1 MKIFVDANVIIDYLV
16 DRMPFADDA
25 EAVID
30 ACVQDGTWTVNKAGN
45 QMTERLF
52 NPDYRD
58 MIECLLREG
67 VDFMLVGGY
76 AVALHGWPR
85 TTFDIDFW
93 IMANPENA
101 KAVMR
106 AIKAFGAPLMG
117 LTEADFYRPGMVFQ
131 IGNEPQRIDIISAVD
146 GLDYADASLRAVK
159 MIVDGME
166 IKVLSLDD
174 LIVNKRASGRP
185 KDIADA
191 LALEKLK
198 ARSKN
203 G

>member
-1 MKIFVDANVIIDYLV
+1 MN
-16 DRMPFADDA
+16 
-25 EAVID
+25 
-30 ACVQDGTWTVNKAGN
+30 
-45 QMTERLF
+45 ERIL

-58 MIECLLREG
+58 MVECLLREG

-106 AIKAFGAPLMG
+106 AITSFGAPLMG
-117 LTEADFYRPGMVFQ
+117 LTEADFHRPGMVFQ
-131 IGNEPQRIDIISAVD
+131 IGTEPQRIDIISAVD
-146 GLDYADASLRAVK
+146 GLDYADAALRAVT
-159 MIVDGME
+159 MSVDGLE
-166 IKVLSLDD
+166 IKVVSLDD

-191 LALEKLK
+191 VMLEKLK
-198 ARSKN
+198 EREN

>member
-1 MKIFVDANVIIDYLV
+1 MN
-16 DRMPFADDA
+16 
-25 EAVID
+25 
-30 ACVQDGTWTVNKAGN
+30 
-45 QMTERLF
+45 ERLL

-58 MIECLLREG
+58 MVECLLKEG

-106 AIKAFGAPLMG
+106 AIRAFGAPLMD
-117 LTEADFYRPGMVFQ
+117 LTEADFHRPGMVFQ
-131 IGNEPQRIDIISAVD
+131 IGTEPQRIDIISAVD
-146 GLDYADASLRAVK
+146 GLDYADASRRAVR
-159 MIVDGME
+159 MNVDGLE
-166 IKVLSLDD
+166 FKVISIDD

-185 KDIADA
+185 KDVADA

-198 ARSKN
+198 ARAN

>member
-1 MKIFVDANVIIDYLV
+1 ML
-16 DRMPFADDA
+16 
-25 EAVID
+25 AVLEDI
-30 ACVQDGTWTVNKAGN
+30 GKKREHSMN
-45 QMTERLF
+45 ERIL

-58 MIECLLREG
+58 MVECLLREG

-106 AIKAFGAPLMG
+106 AITSFGAPLMG
-117 LTEADFYRPGMVFQ
+117 LTEADFHRPGMVFQ
-131 IGNEPQRIDIISAVD
+131 IGTEPQRIDIISAVD
-146 GLDYADASLRAVK
+146 GLDYADASLRAVT
-159 MIVDGME
+159 MNVDGLE
-166 IKVLSLDD
+166 IKVVSLDD

-191 LALEKLK
+191 VMLEKLK
-198 ARSKN
+198 EREN

>member
-1 MKIFVDANVIIDYLV
+1 MWAGRGKNDIRFCLLATTPKCGIIRASMNEYLL
-16 DRMPFADDA
+16 
-25 EAVID
+25 
-30 ACVQDGTWTVNKAGN
+30 NK
-45 QMTERLF
+45 
-52 NPDYRD
+52 DYRD
-58 MIECLLREG
+58 MIECLLKAG

-101 KAVMR
+101 KAVVQ
-106 AIKAFGAPLMG
+106 AIRAFGAPLMN
-117 LTEADFYRPGMVFQ
+117 LTEADFHKPGMVFQ
-131 IGNEPQRIDIISAVD
+131 IGAAPQRIDIISAID
-146 GLDYADASLRAVK
+146 GLDYSEAVGRAVR
-159 MIVDGME
+159 MNVDGLA
-166 IKVLSLDD
+166 IKVISLDD

-185 KDIADA
+185 KDIVDA

-198 ARSKN
+198 ARSGN

>member
-1 MKIFVDANVIIDYLV
+1 MSEQIL
-16 DRMPFADDA
+16 
-25 EAVID
+25 
-30 ACVQDGTWTVNKAGN
+30 
-45 QMTERLF
+45 

-58 MIECLLREG
+58 MIECLLNNG

-101 KAVMR
+101 KSVMR
-106 AIKAFGAPLMG
+106 AITAFGAPLMG
-117 LTEADFYRPGMVFQ
+117 LTEADFHRPRMVFQ
-131 IGNEPQRIDIISAVD
+131 IGVEPQRIDIISAVD
-146 GLDYADASLRAVK
+146 GLDYADASLRAVT
-159 MIVDGME
+159 MNVDGLE
-166 IKVLSLDD
+166 IKVVSLDD

-191 LALEKLK
+191 VMLEKLK
-198 ARSKN
+198 EREN

>member
-1 MKIFVDANVIIDYLV
+1 MN
-16 DRMPFADDA
+16 DR
-25 EAVID
+25 
-30 ACVQDGTWTVNKAGN
+30 
-45 QMTERLF
+45 LL

-58 MIECLLREG
+58 MVACLLREG

-106 AIKAFGAPLMG
+106 AITAFGAPLMG
-117 LTEADFYRPGMVFQ
+117 LTETDFHRSGMVFQ
-131 IGNEPQRIDIISAVD
+131 IGTEPQRIDIISSVD
-146 GLDYADASLRAVK
+146 GLDYADAARRAVK
-159 MIVDGME
+159 MDVDGLE
-166 IKVLSLDD
+166 IKVMSLDD
-174 LIVNKRASGRP
+174 LIINKRASGRP

-198 ARSKN
+198 ARKD

>member
-1 MKIFVDANVIIDYLV
+1 MDK
-16 DRMPFADDA
+16 
-25 EAVID
+25 
-30 ACVQDGTWTVNKAGN
+30 
-45 QMTERLF
+45 RLL

-58 MIECLLREG
+58 MVECLLKEG

-117 LTEADFYRPGMVFQ
+117 LTESDFHRPSMVFQ
-131 IGNEPQRIDIISAVD
+131 IGTEPQRIDIISTAD
-146 GLDYADASLRAVK
+146 GLDYVDASSRAIKMNIDGLVVK
-159 MIVDGME
+159 VMSI
-166 IKVLSLDD
+166 DD

-198 ARSKN
+198 ARSN

>member
-1 MKIFVDANVIIDYLV
+1 MATLKSQKLKMT
-16 DRMPFADDA
+16 DR
-25 EAVID
+25 
-30 ACVQDGTWTVNKAGN
+30 
-45 QMTERLF
+45 LL

-58 MIECLLREG
+58 MVECLLRES

-93 IMANPENA
+93 ILANPENA

-117 LTEADFYRPGMVFQ
+117 LTEEDFHRPGMVFQ
-131 IGNEPQRIDIISAVD
+131 IGNEPQRIDIISAIA
-146 GLDYADASLRAVK
+146 GLDYADASSRAVK
-159 MIVDGME
+159 MTIDGLE
-166 IKVLSLDD
+166 IKVLSIDD
-174 LIVNKRASGRP
+174 LIVNKRAAGRP

-198 ARSKN
+198 DKAKN

>member
-1 MKIFVDANVIIDYLV
+1 MV
-16 DRMPFADDA
+16 
-25 EAVID
+25 
-30 ACVQDGTWTVNKAGN
+30 
-45 QMTERLF
+45 
-52 NPDYRD
+52 
-58 MIECLLREG
+58 ECLLREG

-93 IMANPENA
+93 IMANPDNA

-106 AIKAFGAPLMG
+106 AIKAFGAPLME
-117 LTEADFYRPGMVFQ
+117 LTEEDFHKPGMVFQ

-146 GLDYADASLRAVK
+146 GLDYADAVGRAVK
-159 MIVDGME
+159 MNVDGME

-198 ARSKN
+198 ARKQN

>member
-1 MKIFVDANVIIDYLV
+1 MV
-16 DRMPFADDA
+16 
-25 EAVID
+25 
-30 ACVQDGTWTVNKAGN
+30 
-45 QMTERLF
+45 
-52 NPDYRD
+52 
-58 MIECLLREG
+58 ECLQREG

-76 AVALHGWPR
+76 AVALYGWPR

-93 IMANPENA
+93 IMANPDNA

-106 AIKAFGAPLMG
+106 AIKAFGAPLME
-117 LTEADFYRPGMVFQ
+117 LTERDFHKPGMVFQ

-146 GLDYADASLRAVK
+146 GLDYADAVGRAVT
-159 MIVDGME
+159 MNVDGME

-198 ARSKN
+198 ARKQN

>member
-1 MKIFVDANVIIDYLV
+1 ML
-16 DRMPFADDA
+16 
-25 EAVID
+25 AVLEDI
-30 ACVQDGTWTVNKAGN
+30 GKRREHSMN
-45 QMTERLF
+45 ERIL

-58 MIECLLREG
+58 MVECLVREG

-106 AIKAFGAPLMG
+106 AITSFGAPLMG
-117 LTEADFYRPGMVFQ
+117 LTEADFHRPGMVFQ
-131 IGNEPQRIDIISAVD
+131 IGTEPQRIDIISAVD
-146 GLDYADASLRAVK
+146 GLDYADASLRAVT
-159 MIVDGME
+159 MNVDGLE
-166 IKVLSLDD
+166 IKVVSLDD

-191 LALEKLK
+191 VMLEKLK
-198 ARSKN
+198 EREN

>member
-1 MKIFVDANVIIDYLV
+1 MGICGRNGQIWYNMRVMN
-16 DRMPFADDA
+16 
-25 EAVID
+25 
-30 ACVQDGTWTVNKAGN
+30 
-45 QMTERLF
+45 ERLL

-58 MIECLLREG
+58 MIECLLKEG

-93 IMANPENA
+93 IMASPENA

-106 AIKAFGAPLMG
+106 AIRAFGAPLMD
-117 LTEADFYRPGMVFQ
+117 LTETDFHKPGMVLQ
-131 IGNEPQRIDIISAVD
+131 IGAEPQRIDIISAAD
-146 GLDYADASLRAVK
+146 GLDYADASRRAVR
-159 MIVDGME
+159 MNVDGLE
-166 IKVLSLDD
+166 FKVMSIDD

-185 KDIADA
+185 KDVADA

-198 ARSKN
+198 ARAN

>member
-1 MKIFVDANVIIDYLV
+1 MN
-16 DRMPFADDA
+16 
-25 EAVID
+25 
-30 ACVQDGTWTVNKAGN
+30 
-45 QMTERLF
+45 ERFL

-58 MIECLLREG
+58 MIERLLKEG

-76 AVALHGWPR
+76 AVALYGWPR

-106 AIKAFGAPLMG
+106 AIRAFGAPLMG
-117 LTEADFYRPGMVFQ
+117 LTEADFHKPGMVFQ
-131 IGNEPQRIDIISAVD
+131 IGTEPQRIDIISAVD
-146 GLDYADASLRAVK
+146 GLDYADASRRAVR
-159 MIVDGME
+159 MNVDGLE
-166 IKVLSLDD
+166 LKVIAIDD
-174 LIVNKRASGRP
+174 LIANKRASGRP

-191 LALEKLK
+191 QALEKLK
-198 ARSKN
+198 AMAN

>member
-1 MKIFVDANVIIDYLV
+1 MNEQL
-16 DRMPFADDA
+16 
-25 EAVID
+25 
-30 ACVQDGTWTVNKAGN
+30 
-45 QMTERLF
+45 L

-58 MIECLLREG
+58 MVECLLKEG

-76 AVALHGWPR
+76 AVALYGWPR

-93 IMANPENA
+93 IMANSENA

-106 AIKAFGAPLMG
+106 AIRAFGAPLMG
-117 LTEADFYRPGMVFQ
+117 LTEADFHKPGMVFQ
-131 IGNEPQRIDIISAVD
+131 IGTEPQRIDIISAAD
-146 GLDYADASLRAVK
+146 GLDYADAARRAVR
-159 MIVDGME
+159 MTVDGLE
-166 IKVLSLDD
+166 LKVISIDD
-174 LIVNKRASGRP
+174 LIVNKRSSGRP

-198 ARSKN
+198 ARTH

>member
-1 MKIFVDANVIIDYLV
+1 MN
-16 DRMPFADDA
+16 
-25 EAVID
+25 
-30 ACVQDGTWTVNKAGN
+30 
-45 QMTERLF
+45 ERFL

-58 MIECLLREG
+58 MIECLLKEG

-76 AVALHGWPR
+76 AVALYGWPR

-106 AIKAFGAPLMG
+106 AIRAFGAPLIG
-117 LTEADFYRPGMVFQ
+117 LTEADFHKPGMVFQ
-131 IGNEPQRIDIISAVD
+131 IGTEPQRIDIISAVD
-146 GLDYADASLRAVK
+146 GLDYADASRRAVR
-159 MIVDGME
+159 MNVDGLE
-166 IKVLSLDD
+166 LKVIAIDD

-191 LALEKLK
+191 QALEKLK
-198 ARSKN
+198 AMAN